1 MPAIQVA
8 RTDTFEN
15 QRQKIN
21 QIGDQIF
28 SISQGGSDLSTGN
41 LKIGDGTIAAPSLS
55 FTSDASVGIYKPSAG
70 SLGFVSSNKKIL
82 DLEPANVVF
91 YKDVKVRQRILY
103 DAGVSILNTGANYD
117 TGTYENIALTGGTG
131 DDATADIVIT
141 EYEGSITQTGAGYN
155 PGTYSSVPF
164 PGGNGSGA
172 LISFTVPGI
181 VGALV
186 GGSGYVPGTYTGVPI
201 TGGTGSNAVADII
214 VTGSTGF
221 NGTIVGGSGYTDGTY
236 QGVSTYNQPIQTF
249 VVTVTGS
256 GPFQYV
262 IDGNTQPA
270 LTLDTGNTYKFDI
283 SDASNVGHPFRFET
297 QFGGDLNPGDAPGV
311 TGVRVGNPGTAGAFY
326 YVVVKGSSTATTVNY
341 DCEVHNNMGA
351 GVTIQSGTTVHEGT
365 GGTADVTV
373 SGGAV
378 TAVVFTTA
386 DDYATG
392 DIVEFNSADI
402 GGTGSGSTFTL
413 TTNSFNGVVSSIT
426 FTSIGSGYVDTD
438 VLSANDS
445 DLGGGGGAGFTYT
458 VNSNPGVLTEIT
470 TFDNKGSGYTAN
482 DVLSLSAGVTGVAA
496 TLPGQKNN
504 VSTTLSTGSAQIT
517 VADTTGIVA
526 GMNVFNGQSDVGI
539 LQPSTTVQS
548 VDNATQLTLSAIPG
562 TAGAATLSF
571 SSPNLFDITV
581 ASVAGINT
589 GDLVTK
595 TAGAGVLAA
604 DTTVVTITGNVITLS
619 NTPTTAGAA
628 TLSFSPSYGSPSTPL
643 EYTIAKVGAVESL
656 SINSPGNGYVV
667 GDSLGVSPFDLTQSI
682 SYTVTRRD
690 VVEFTL
696 TTTVPS
702 NTFAVGDVLVESGVT
717 QGSSTEIVEIRS
729 IGGNVNSLL
738 CTSTGLAAGSVFEK
752 DSAPGPTY
760 TINTFTD
767 LETKIFI
774 DTGSGA
780 TVTPDLTL
788 YVGNTYSFDLSDSSN
803 DSQEFAFSK
812 FAGGK
817 WGTSS
822 IGPLTTTLDV
832 GSANV
837 TVTSTTGIVVG
848 MLVSASGQ
856 GGGSLVTGT
865 KVAAVVDA
873 TTVTLDTAPS
883 VSGATELN
891 FEGTEFTDGVTS
903 DGSNINI
910 KITDSTPNLY
920 YYDRLQAD
928 QGGEV
933 GSEALLTIDA
943 NNPKVF
949 GSGFVLSVLA
959 TQQTDI
965 ISSDISSGEFSAASI
980 TSTSSVNGVDATLTG
995 SVTTPQLN
1003 GTNVVASSI
1012 SSQTSL
1018 TISGTAVT
1026 VNAPFNV
1033 GANVSVASTTG
1044 NVTTSGY
1051 VKTTAFLNVND
1062 KILLEENEI
1071 QTTTGNDLVFKPVA
1085 GRIAKVDG
1093 TQALVLPV
1101 GNTSER
1107 PQSPIAQNGAIRFNT
1122 DNNQYEGYNSTTTSW
1137 SSLGGVRDIDG
1148 NTYILAELTAG
1159 ANDNT
1164 LWFYNDAVNT
1174 LKLTPQFLDFRGVKK
1189 ISSGKLGLPAFTEWA
1204 ANTAVTTGQYLKYKN
1219 NLYEVT
1225 SNGTTASSGSEPTHT
1240 SGVQNNGTAQL
1251 TWSAIAVDS
1260 LTFEEISELRVGPN
1274 KDCPLVIGSELKLD
1288 DNTISTQVQDLVL
1301 RPNAGKQTIVDSV
1314 THFRIP
1320 AGTDNEKSIAVAGA
1334 GSIRFNTTIQQFEGY
1349 SGTNWSSLG
1358 GVRDVDGNTY
1368 IIPETAPAANE
1379 NILYFYNN
1387 NVNTLQLSSTSLD
1400 FTGID
1405 SITTSGGNSLA
1416 LNTEIVTFNSV
1427 DTTIDNSDS
1436 TSTFISGT
1444 KQYLDLG
1451 LSSGLNTDP
1460 ILRLDD
1466 QGDVYL
1472 NTTFGTGSFNGV
1484 KIFDGD
1490 LKEFELADYK
1500 IKSSTFTLDKGG
1512 LESSAV
1518 VLYPSGTS
1526 KGCEVTVVSKS
1537 SSGKRSM
1544 SKYSVIDNGTDIF
1557 HNEYASLN
1565 TSSDQYTAAFDF
1577 TASTEP
1583 RITLTL
1589 SNDHAVADVIN
1600 FTVLVQELK

>member
-8 RTDTFEN
+8 RTDTFEL

-41 LKIGDGTIAAPSLS
+41 LKIGDGTITSPSLS

-70 SLGFVSSNKKIL
+70 SLGFVSSNKKII
-82 DLEPANVVF
+82 DLQPTDVVF
-91 YKDVKVRQRILY
+91 YKNINVRQRILY
-103 DAGVSILNTGANYD
+103 AGGISILDTGSNYD
-117 TGTYENIALTGGTG
+117 PGTYENVSLVGGTG
-131 DDATADIVIT
+131 DDASADFVVA

-155 PGTYSSVPF
+155 PGSYSSVPL
-164 PGGNGSGA
+164 PGGTGSGA
-172 LISFTVPGI
+172 LITFSVPGI
-181 VGALV
+181 VGALA
-186 GGSGYVPGTYTGVPI
+186 GGSGYVPGSYTGVPI
-201 TGGTGSNAVADII
+201 TGGSGSNAVADIT
-214 VTGSTGF
+214 VTGTTGF

-236 QGVSTYNQPIQTF
+236 QGVSTYNQPVQTF

-262 IDGNTQPA
+262 IDGNTQPTI
-270 LTLDTGNTYKFDI
+270 TLDTGNTYKFDI
-283 SDASNVGHPFRFET
+283 SDSSNVGHPFRFET
-297 QFGGDLNPGDAPGV
+297 QFGGDLNPGDSPGV
-311 TGVRVGNPGTAGAFY
+311 TGVRVGTPGTAGAFY
-326 YVVVKGSSTATTVNY
+326 YVVVKGSSTATNLSY

-351 GVTIQSGTTVHEGT
+351 GITIQSGTTVHEGT

-392 DIVEFNSADI
+392 DIVEFNAADV

-413 TTNSFNGVVSSIT
+413 TTTAFNGVVSSIT
-426 FTSIGSGYVDTD
+426 FTSIGSGYVSTD

-458 VNSNPGVLTEIT
+458 VNSNPGVLTEINS
-470 TFDNKGSGYTAN
+470 FDSKGSGYTAG
-482 DVLSLSAGVTGVAA
+482 DVLTLSAGVTGVAA

-517 VADTTGIVA
+517 VASTTGIVA
-526 GMNVFNGQSDVGI
+526 GMNVFNGQSDTGI

-548 VDNATQLTLSAIPG
+548 VDSATQLTLSATPG
-562 TAGAATLSF
+562 TAGAASLSF
-571 SSPNLFDITV
+571 ASPNLFDITV
-581 ASVAGINT
+581 ASAAGI
-589 GDLVTK
+589 
-595 TAGAGVLAA
+595 TAGDIVTVTSGPGVVAA
-604 DTTVVTITGNVITLS
+604 NTTVSTITGNVITLS
-619 NTPTTAGAA
+619 NTPTTAGSA
-628 TLSFSPSYGSPSTPL
+628 TLSFSPAYGSPSTPL
-643 EYTIAKVGAVESL
+643 QYTIAKIGSVESL
-656 SINSPGNGYVV
+656 TINSPGNGYVA
-667 GDSLGVSPFDLTQSI
+667 GDSLTVSPFDLTQPI

-696 TTTVPS
+696 TTTVS
-702 NTFAVGDVLVESGVT
+702 SSTFAVGDILVESGVA
-717 QGSSTEIVEIRS
+717 QGSSTEIIEIRS

-752 DSAPGPTY
+752 DSNPGPTY

-774 DTGSGA
+774 DTGAGA

-803 DSQEFAFSK
+803 DSQEFAFSE

-822 IGPLTTTLDV
+822 VGPLTTTLDV
-832 GSANV
+832 GSSNV
-837 TVTSTTGIVVG
+837 TLTSTTGIVAG

-856 GGGSLVTGT
+856 GGGALVTGT
-865 KVAAVVDA
+865 KVAAVVNA
-873 TTVTLDTAPS
+873 TTITLDTAPS
-883 VSGATELN
+883 VSGPTELN
-891 FEGTEFTDGVTS
+891 FEGTEFTNGVTT

-910 KITDSTPNLY
+910 KVTDTTPNLY
-920 YYDRLQAD
+920 YYDKLTAD
-928 QGGEV
+928 QGGEP
-933 GSEALLTIDA
+933 GNEALLTIDA

-949 GSGFVLSVLA
+949 GSGFTLSVLN
-959 TQQTDI
+959 TQQ
-965 ISSDISSGEFSAASI
+965 SDVVSANISSGEFSATSI
-980 TSTSSVNGVDATLTG
+980 TSASTVNGVDATLTG

-1003 GTNVVASSI
+1003 GTNIVASSI

-1018 TISGTAVT
+1018 TMSGTAVT

-1033 GANVSVASTTG
+1033 GSTVSVAAASG
-1044 NVTTSGY
+1044 NVTTSGF
-1051 VKTTAFLNVND
+1051 VKTTAFLNVSD
-1062 KILLEENEI
+1062 KILIEDNEI
-1071 QTTTGNDLVFKPVA
+1071 QTTTGNDLVLNPVA
-1085 GRIAKVDG
+1085 GRIAKVNG

-1107 PQSPIAQNGAIRFNT
+1107 PGAATRQNGAIRFNT
-1122 DNNQYEGYNSTTTSW
+1122 DNNQYEGYNATTTSW

-1189 ISSGKLGLPAFTEWA
+1189 ISSGKLGLPAFTEWT
-1204 ANTAVTTGQYLKYKN
+1204 ANTAVTTGQYVKHKN

-1225 SNGTTASSGSEPTHT
+1225 GDGTTASSGSEPTHT

-1251 TWSAIAVDS
+1251 TWNAIAVDS

-1274 KDCPLVIGSELKLD
+1274 KDCPLVIGQELKLD
-1288 DNTISTQVQDLVL
+1288 DNVISTQVQDLVI

-1320 AGTDNEKSIAVAGA
+1320 AGTDNEKSIASAGP

-1349 SGTNWSSLG
+1349 SGSNWSSLG

-1368 IIPETAPAANE
+1368 IIPESAPAANE

-1387 NVNTLQLSSTSLD
+1387 NVNTLKLTETSLD
-1400 FTGID
+1400 FSGID
-1405 SITTSGGNSLA
+1405 NITTSGGNSLA

-1427 DTTIDNSDS
+1427 DTTIDNSNS
-1436 TSTFISGT
+1436 TSTFISST

-1472 NTTFGTGSFNGV
+1472 NSTFGSGSFNGV

-1500 IKSSTFTLDKGG
+1500 IRTATFVLDKGG

-1544 SKYSVIDNGTDIF
+1544 TKYSVIDNGTDIF

-1565 TSSDQYTAAFDF
+1565 TSNDQYTAAFDY

-1589 SNDHAVADVIN
+1589 SNDHNVADIIN
-1600 FTVLVQELK
+1600 FTVLVQEIK